1 MKIYLLSLFFLVILI
16 IKNTNIVVGQS
27 IEEIARIEDPL
38 RQLEAVLQLPVNF
51 GKDTVTLKKSLQ
63 PVLEIANEKDSFV
76 LKWGYYMR
84 MADGYSIA
92 FDRTNG
98 ISEQYYQL
106 AEQLLQKHYNIELE
120 MIGYARQGYY
130 NYVYRKVK
138 EAFPFFLRA
147 NDLKSKIDIRK
158 IPLVVKHYQFIANF
172 YGYIGDHGSA
182 VNYLQEALPF
192 SKAVS
197 RERVDL
203 TNAVAVYLSR
213 DSLNH
218 QALIYLNRAME
229 EAKLAKDSVWIGIIS
244 GNLADQAWKA
254 GDKQRAIAL
263 VQKNIDL
270 SMRYNEHKDA
280 MRANLTLASWY
291 LVLKEW
297 ELAKQHVV
305 SGINL
310 MEEKPYFLKYK
321 MDASKLLADIA
332 HGLNQKEEELKQ
344 LHVYLTLK
352 DSLEKRINDKE
363 IQKIMWQR
371 ETERYNRTIQS
382 TEEKRL
388 HSKRIYQFIGISL
401 VLVFTIILLLI
412 NKSKTKIKM
421 RNTLLEKDQ
430 LTLAYEKQLLDQ
442 ELVILKD
449 SLGEFTDTIKQNDT
463 TIQQLRQEI
472 VKVSEQNPAYMAQ
485 VSDSLNAM
493 LQTHIMTD
501 ERWLKFKHV
510 FDKVYPGYL
519 SQMKKNYSKITDN
532 DLRILALQKLD
543 LNNSSM
549 SELLC
554 VSMEAI
560 KKAKQRLKKKMESQD
575 QESISADR
583 TISR

>member
-1 MKIYLLSLFFLVILI
+1 MKIYLLSLFFLTILTI
-16 IKNTNIVVGQS
+16 TNTHIAFGQS
-27 IEEIARIEDPL
+27 IEKILPMEDPL

-51 GKDTVTLKKSLQ
+51 GKDTLALKKSLQ
-63 PVLEIANEKDSFV
+63 PVLEIANKKNNFI

-98 ISEQYYQL
+98 ISDQYYLL
-106 AEQLLQKHYNIELE
+106 AQQLLQKYNNIELE
-120 MIGYARQGYY
+120 MTGYARQGYY

-138 EAFPFFLRA
+138 DAFPFFLRA

-158 IPLVVKHYQFIANF
+158 IPLLVKHYQFIANF
-172 YGYIGDHGSA
+172 YSYIGDQASA
-182 VNYLQEALPF
+182 VTYLQEALPF
-192 SKAVS
+192 SKRAS

-203 TNAVAVYLSR
+203 TNAIAVYLSK
-213 DSLNH
+213 DSLNRE
-218 QALIYLNRAME
+218 ALIYLNRAME

-244 GNLADQAWKA
+244 GNLADQAWKS
-254 GDKQRAIAL
+254 GDRQKAIAL
-263 VQKNIDL
+263 IRKNIAL
-270 SMRYNEHKDA
+270 SMRYDERKDA
-280 MRANLTLASWY
+280 MRANLNLASWY
-291 LVLKEW
+291 LALKEW
-297 ELAKQHVV
+297 KLAKQHVV

-321 MDASKLLADIA
+321 MDASKLLSDIA
-332 HGLNQKEEELKQ
+332 HGLNQKEDELKQ
-344 LHVYLTLK
+344 LHIYLALK

-388 HSKRIYQFIGISL
+388 HSKRIYQFIGIFL
-401 VLVFTIILLLI
+401 ILVFTIILLLI
-412 NKSKTKIKM
+412 NRSKTKIKM
-421 RNTLLEKDQ
+421 SNALLEKDR

-449 SLGEFTDTIKQNDT
+449 SLSEFTDTIKQNDT

-485 VSDSLNAM
+485 VTDNLNAM

-519 SQMKKNYSKITDN
+519 SQMKKNYTKITDN

-554 VSMEAI
+554 VSTEAI
-560 KKAKQRLKKKMESQD
+560 KKAKQRLKKKMEAQD
-575 QESISADR
+575 QGTISVDR